1 MMYIFYSTTGM
12 LFPWNTVHDR
22 PGTIFF
28 GRNKPSFLISVTS
41 ASTLQSSVLAQIYY
55 LDTLKTIDYIDDLA
69 YPLLILSL
77 DQRRKKNECTMPVTS
92 SLKEVPRYMP
102 YLQVT
107 IDSVLGGMLLES
119 IVNKLRFSANKT

>member
-41 ASTLQSSVLAQIYY
+41 ASTLQSSVLTQIYY

-77 DQRRKKNECTMPVTS
+77 DQRKK
-92 SLKEVPRYMP
+92 K
-102 YLQVT
+102 
-107 IDSVLGGMLLES
+107 
-119 IVNKLRFSANKT
+119 